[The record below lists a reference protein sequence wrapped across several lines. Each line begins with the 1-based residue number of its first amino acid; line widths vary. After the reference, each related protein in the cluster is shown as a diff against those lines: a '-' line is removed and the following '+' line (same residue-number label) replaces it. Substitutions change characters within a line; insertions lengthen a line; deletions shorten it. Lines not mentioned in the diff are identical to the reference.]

1 MKRSI
6 ITTADGSKTIL
17 IEDWKEQY
25 HSKHG
30 ALQEAQYVFV
40 QMGLQ
45 YLLDLKQPTTI
56 RLLEI
61 GFGTG
66 LNAFLT
72 AIEYQNKNIQIQ
84 YHGLDAYPVNRD
96 ELKALNYG
104 NLLGQNHQV
113 LFEHIHQAKWGEWC
127 RIQPQ
132 FSLKKSRQ
140 LIADFRE
147 HSCYDLI
154 YFDAF
159 GARVQPELWTK
170 HIFQQMYE
178 ALAQGGVLVTY
189 SAKGSVRRAMQTVG
203 FEVERLQGPPGKREM
218 LRATKA

>member
-72 AIEYQNKNIQIQ
+72 AIEY
-84 YHGLDAYPVNRD
+84 
-96 ELKALNYG
+96 
-104 NLLGQNHQV
+104 
-113 LFEHIHQAKWGEWC
+113 
-127 RIQPQ
+127 
-132 FSLKKSRQ
+132 
-140 LIADFRE
+140 
-147 HSCYDLI
+147 
-154 YFDAF
+154 
-159 GARVQPELWTK
+159 
-170 HIFQQMYE
+170 
-178 ALAQGGVLVTY
+178 
-189 SAKGSVRRAMQTVG
+189 VG
-203 FEVERLQGPPGKREM
+203 FDISLVLIQFLGFTLPLMLIVLHFHQIKRYSMTATSSVTVLIERFD
-218 LRATKA
+218 